1 MSVSVRIILFVL
13 LLVAMLSHFGRDSAA
28 REDLANKIDAIIASA
43 YATVSEEFPCQVKA
57 RGKPKILR
65 WEELDRCL
73 NRAVDR
79 VDWDAVLKGIQ
90 NLRAAENGRS
100 DDEVWAAVDASLS
113 ARALVFEKVITA
125 KASEDVLLP
134 LTNSLLKFLPADSL
148 QNLPVYDRAGTQVGT
163 FLGIYSFERTGGLA
177 SANTYRLSLFQY
189 SDRNGNVQGVGEK
202 LLLDSYGVPWK
213 EAKSQSG
220 FRLPADKLKPVK

>member
-1 MSVSVRIILFVL
+1 MTLRIAITTI
-13 LLVAMLSHFGRDSAA
+13 LLVAMLSRFGRDSAA
-28 REDLANKIDAIIASA
+28 RDDLANKVDALVASA

-73 NRAVDR
+73 NQSVNRM
-79 VDWDAVLKGIQ
+79 DWDVVLKGLE
-90 NLRAAENGRS
+90 NLRAGENGRS
-100 DDEVWAAVDASLS
+100 DNEIWAALDASLS
-113 ARALVFEKVITA
+113 ARALVFEKVISA

-134 LTNSLLKFLPADSL
+134 LTNSLLKYLPADSL
-148 QNLPVYDRAGTQVGT
+148 QNLPVFDKAGTQVGT
-163 FLGIYSFERTGGLA
+163 FLGVYSFERTGGLA

-213 EAKSQSG
+213 EARNQRG
-220 FRLPADKLKPVK
+220 FRLPADKFKPEK

>member
-1 MSVSVRIILFVL
+1 MTLRIAITTI
-13 LLVAMLSHFGRDSAA
+13 LLVALLSRFGRDSAA
-28 REDLANKIDAIIASA
+28 RDDLANKVDAIVASA
-43 YATVSEEFPCQVKA
+43 YTTVSEEFPCQVKA

-73 NRAVDR
+73 NQSVNRM
-79 VDWDAVLKGIQ
+79 DWDVVLKGLE
-90 NLRAAENGRS
+90 NLRAGENGRS
-100 DDEVWAAVDASLS
+100 DNEILAALDASLS
-113 ARALVFEKVITA
+113 ARALVFEKVISA
-125 KASEDVLLP
+125 RASEDVLLP
-134 LTNSLLKFLPADSL
+134 LTNSLLKYLPADSL
-148 QNLPVYDRAGTQVGT
+148 QNLPVFDKAGAQVGT

-213 EAKSQSG
+213 EARSQRG
-220 FRLPADKLKPVK
+220 FRLPAEKFKPEK